1 MIDQQLIGIWCCRKI
16 DDIPIMFI
24 VRQSRLSVHKS
35 IRLLLQPDAKAVEI
49 NKCPNIAPWSQ
60 VFDKNIKR
68 HITLRHFPVTH
79 GTDEYH
85 VAEMESTHPAGQIP
99 LLPHA

>member
-1 MIDQQLIGIWCCRKI
+1 MVEAVLKNLPEECNVVVVMDWSDGFWDK
-16 DDIPIMFI
+16 MK
-24 VRQSRLSVHKS
+24 KS
-35 IRLLLQPDAKAVEI
+35 IWLLLQPDAKAVEI

-68 HITLRHFPVTH
+68 HITSRHFPVPP

-99 LLPHA
+99 LSPHA